1 VAGVD
6 REYVRVR
13 GVTGVSRRG
22 SLAKTLAGRYR
33 LAALVGEGGM
43 GVVWRARDLRLGRDV
58 AVKVLRPFIAS
69 DPDLRRRFER
79 EAQTL
84 AGLACEQI
92 VRVYDYGDD
101 GQLAFLVMEFVDGP
115 NLVGATFGRLP
126 LELEE
131 AAWYGSQI
139 AEALAHAHA
148 RGIVHRD
155 LTPANVLVERASDRV
170 VTSDFGLAR
179 VARSAPS
186 ETSVGTLMGTPEYWS
201 PEQATGGNVGAA
213 GDVYA
218 LGCILFLL
226 LSGRLPFMG
235 DDRLAVGL
243 RRAHEPAP
251 GLRSVRPDLELEAAA
266 LVDSLLALAPADRP
280 DAAAAAQML
289 RAYSATPTA
298 LRSRPDAFG
307 STPAQDT
314 FANQRT
320 RVLVPGAATTLA
332 EALPNT
338 PPDATSPVRHRRVR
352 GRRLL
357 VALAVVI
364 TTGAAILA
372 GVFGGRSPKAPNV
385 ILLSEAAA
393 HARLAKTLPHAT
405 VTVHRVYSTR
415 TPAGRVIGERPP
427 AGARVSDHTRVVL
440 TVSKGSP
447 LAGVPPVRA
456 GVTTAQAAIAAL
468 RLKGFTG
475 RLRWTPSWTVRKGTV
490 IRLTPSSGT
499 QVHRPAAVRVLIA
512 SGYPRAVVP
521 PVENLGLD
529 AARAQLETRHLG
541 SYVVY
546 QQDAGVPVGRVLRQ
560 LPKAGATV
568 YSGTRIRL
576 TVSRGHRWTPV
587 LRQSGSGSFESTPF
601 AVAGRWRVVLRLR
614 SGGDWQ
620 LPVAQV
626 NWAKDGSWFSSGGF
640 VAHGTGIRSVPVS
653 DADGSYRLAVTTFP
667 GTSWQVEVDTFR

>member
-1 VAGVD
+1 
-6 REYVRVR
+6 
-13 GVTGVSRRG
+13 
-22 SLAKTLAGRYR
+22 
-33 LAALVGEGGM
+33 M
-43 GVVWRARDLRLGRDV
+43 GVVWRARDLRLERDV

-69 DPDLRRRFER
+69 DPELRRRFER

-84 AGLACEQI
+84 AGLSCEQI
-92 VRVYDYGDD
+92 VRVYDYVDD
-101 GQLAFLVMEFVDGP
+101 RNLAFLVMEFVDGP
-115 NLVGATFGRLP
+115 NLAGETFGRLP
-126 LELEE
+126 LRVEE
-131 AAWYGSQI
+131 ASWYGSQI

-148 RGIVHRD
+148 RGIIHRD
-155 LTPANVLVERASDRV
+155 LSPANVLVERESDRV

-186 ETSVGTLMGTPEYWS
+186 QTSAGTLMGTPEYWS
-201 PEQATGGNVGAA
+201 PEQATGANVGAA
-213 GDVYA
+213 GDMYA

-226 LSGRLPFMG
+226 LAGRLPFEG

-243 RRAHEPAP
+243 RRAHEQAP
-251 GLRSVRPDLELEAAA
+251 ELRSVQPDLALEATT
-266 LVDSLLALAPADRP
+266 LVDALLARSPADRP
-280 DAAAAAQML
+280 DAATAAQML
-289 RAYSATPTA
+289 RTYSATPTA
-298 LRSRPDAFG
+298 LAARQDAFG
-307 STPAQDT
+307 STLAQDAL
-314 FANQRT
+314 ANRRT
-320 RVLVPGAATTLA
+320 WLLHPDATTTLA
-332 EALPNT
+332 RAPRDETRTSAASQT
-338 PPDATSPVRHRRVR
+338 PPITPPGPATPVRHRRLR

-357 VALAVVI
+357 VALAVA
-364 TTGAAILA
+364 TATGAAVLA
-372 GVFGGRSPKAPNV
+372 GVFGGPSPQTPNV

-405 VTVHRVYSTR
+405 VTVRRVYSTR

-427 AGARVSDHTRVVL
+427 AGARVSDNTRVVL

-447 LAGVPPVRA
+447 LAGVPPVRI
-456 GVTTAQAAIAAL
+456 GQTTARAEVAAL

-490 IRLTPSSGT
+490 IRLTPSPGT
-499 QVHRPAAVRVLIA
+499 QVRRPAAVRVLVA

-521 PVENLGLD
+521 PVENLGLA
-529 AARAQLETRHLG
+529 AARAQLGTKHLH

-546 QQDAGVPVGRVLRQ
+546 EQEASVPVGQVVRQ

-587 LRQSGSGSFESTPF
+587 LRQSGSGSFESNQF
-601 AVAGRWRVVLRLR
+601 DVAGRWRVVLRLR
-614 SGGDWQ
+614 SGGQWR

-626 NWAKDGSWFSSGGF
+626 SWAKDGSWFSTGGF

-653 DADGSYRLAVTTFP
+653 GADGSYRLAVTTFP